1 MNVRDLMTT
10 DVVVAHP
17 ETPLKEVARL
27 LIEHRISGM
36 PVVGPDDRVL
46 GVVSEA
52 DLLVKEAAGQEP
64 QRRSLLRRLLGRDRD
79 MEMELQRINAVTAG
93 AAMTT
98 PAATI
103 EADRPLSEAA
113 RRMTD
118 GRINRLPVVKDG
130 RLVGIISR
138 ADVVRAY
145 ARTDDELFV
154 AAQFAVRAVD
164 GLRVVSVTDAVVAIA
179 GTVSHPTVAATART
193 LVSAI
198 DGVVGVDDR
207 DVSWL
212 DEMVPMRVPGW
223 TGDEP
228 GMGPGSRSA

>member
-1 MNVRDLMTT
+1 MNVSDLMTT

-27 LIEHRISGM
+27 LIEHRIRGM
-36 PVVGPDDRVL
+36 PVVDQDDHVL

-52 DLLVKEAAGQEP
+52 DLLVKEAGAPEDV
-64 QRRSLLRRLLGRDRD
+64 RRTPLRWLLGRDRHQ
-79 MEMELQRINAVTAG
+79 EAELQRINAVTAG

-103 EADRPLSEAA
+103 EADLPLSTAA

-118 GRINRLPVVKDG
+118 DRINRLPVVRDG

-145 ARTDDELFV
+145 ARTDDDLFV
-154 AAQFAVRAVD
+154 AAQFAVRGVD
-164 GLRVVSVTDAVVAIA
+164 GLRVVSVTDGVVTLA
-179 GTVSHPTVAATART
+179 GTVSHPAVAATART
-193 LVSAI
+193 VVSEI
-198 DGVVGVDDR
+198 DGMVGVDVRAVEWR
-207 DVSWL
+207 DGV
-212 DEMVPMRVPGW
+212 DPM
-223 TGDEP
+223 
-228 GMGPGSRSA
+228 S